1 MKSAKPRN
9 ASEGL
14 RSHRDAGASQIVV
27 SPMRQFGRQ
36 RPQNGKA
43 GKSGQGLFSEISGLI
58 AAAKDRVAVA
68 VNAELTMLYWNVG
81 RRINKEI
88 LGDQRAD
95 YGKRIVSEL
104 SESLTAEFGEGW
116 TSRQLFYCM
125 RFAETFPDSKIVNT
139 LCSQLSWSHFRLIFP
154 IDDPLKREF
163 YIEMCKMEHWSVR
176 TLRGRIGSM
185 MYERTAIAKK
195 PEAVIKKDIAALRDE
210 GRMSADLAFR
220 DPYVLDFLGL
230 HGAFSERELEKALV
244 ADMKNAILELGG
256 DMAFLA
262 EQKRVSVD
270 NEDYYLDLLFFH
282 RRLRRL
288 VAIDLKIDT
297 FKAEYKGQM
306 ELYLKWLE
314 KNERRKGEKKP
325 IGLILCAGKNE
336 EHVELLELGRS
347 NIRVASYMTELPP
360 RKVLEEKFRLAIEA
374 ARNRLA
380 AKEGE

>member
-1 MKSAKPRN
+1 MKSKAKN
-9 ASEGL
+9 AVLARASSSVGL
-14 RSHRDAGASQIVV
+14 VDDAIDRLFNQI
-27 SPMRQFGRQ
+27 ST
-36 RPQNGKA
+36 
-43 GKSGQGLFSEISGLI
+43 LI
-58 AAAKDRVAVA
+58 TAARERVAVG
-68 VNAELTMLYWNVG
+68 VNTELTKLNWNVG
-81 RRINKEI
+81 NCINREI
-88 LGDQRAD
+88 LGRGRAE
-95 YGKRIVSEL
+95 YGKQIVKGLASRLMLIHGSGWDEK
-104 SESLTAEFGEGW
+104 SLRHCLRA
-116 TSRQLFYCM
+116 
-125 RFAETFPDSKIVNT
+125 AETFGEDEIVSAT
-139 LCSQLSWSHFRLIFP
+139 RRQLSWTHIKTLSYIS
-154 IDDPLKREF
+154 DSLKRQF
-163 YIEMCKMEHWSVR
+163 YLEMCAAEHWGTR
-176 TLRGRIGSM
+176 ALQGRIASM

-195 PEAVIKKDIAALRDE
+195 PEVVVKRDLDALRD
-210 GRMSADLAFR
+210 GGKMSADLAFR

-230 HGAFSERELEKALV
+230 HGNFSEKELEKALV
-244 ADMKNAILELGG
+244 ADMRNAILELGG

-262 EQKRVSVD
+262 EQKHISVD

-360 RKVLEEKFRLAIEA
+360 KKVLEAKFRLAIEA
-374 ARNRLA
+374 ARNRLSG
-380 AKEGE
+380 KE